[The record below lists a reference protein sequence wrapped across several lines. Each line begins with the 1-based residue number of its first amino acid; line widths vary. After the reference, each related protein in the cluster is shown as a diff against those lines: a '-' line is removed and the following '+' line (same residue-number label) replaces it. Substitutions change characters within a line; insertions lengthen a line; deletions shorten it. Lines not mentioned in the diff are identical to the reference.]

1 MSRSVSTCSIDE
13 DLASWLCS
21 NARIAM
27 LENQKR
33 ASGIIL
39 YIWWNAW
46 NERNKRIF
54 YFQQRSE
61 LQVAFAAKEEI
72 DLCDQAFRAS

>member
-1 MSRSVSTCSIDE
+1 MTSPCSIEE
-13 DLASWLCS
+13 DPASWLCS
-21 NARIAM
+21 NVRIAM
-27 LENQKR
+27 PGNQKQ

-46 NERNKRIF
+46 KERNKRIF
-54 YFQQRSE
+54 ESVQRSE

-72 DLCDQAFRAS
+72 DLCAAAFRPP